1 MGCVSWIEICIGL
14 MSCLWMNCS
23 IGARGTFDRL
33 KVLLRGH
40 PDLKRYFNMF
50 LPVQYKLTLSDDV
63 DQLEEALTDSLHGSV
78 ID

>member
-1 MGCVSWIEICIGL
+1 
-14 MSCLWMNCS
+14 
-23 IGARGTFDRL
+23 
-33 KVLLRGH
+33 
-40 PDLKRYFNMF
+40 MF